1 MVRPRGRS
9 RRVRRTRPHALR
21 ADVQPIRE
29 GPMKSF
35 RTALAFALLLAFLQC
50 AHAEGWDPET
60 DTKQLEAAQEAIA
73 VFKSTDPALEKY
85 FKQAY
90 GYAVFPTVGK
100 GGFWFAGAFG
110 RGLVF
115 ERGAPVG
122 RTTLKQVTFGLQIG
136 GQSFSELIFFKDKA
150 ALDRFKAGTSEF
162 SAQASAVVAR
172 EGAAATTSYDSEGVA
187 VFVHI
192 KGGAMLEASVGG
204 QKFDYVAGLGE

>member
-1 MVRPRGRS
+1 MREDLMNIVRMGF
-9 RRVRRTRPHALR
+9 AL
-21 ADVQPIRE
+21 
-29 GPMKSF
+29 
-35 RTALAFALLLAFLQC
+35 ALAFAALNGA
-50 AHAEGWDPET
+50 AYAAGWDPEGE
-60 DTKQLEAAQEAIA
+60 TKALEAAQETIA
-73 VFKSTDPALEKY
+73 VFKSTDPGLEKY

-90 GYAVFPTVGK
+90 GFAVFPTIGK

-110 RGLVF
+110 RGVLF
-115 ERGAPVG
+115 EKGAPVG
-122 RTTLKQVTFGLQIG
+122 RTTVKQVTFGLQIG

-172 EGAAATTSYDSEGVA
+172 EGAAATTSYDAEGVA

-204 QKFDYVAGLGE
+204 QKFDYVAGMSD